1 MDQQIGDPHLSGQV
15 FRYSSAG
22 KCYPMEYN
30 LAFNETGN
38 KVTKKPTK
46 PSKRKGK
53 KRGTV
58 SEEPTDAML
67 KELVSEEAAEA
78 LLPEEVSVKSK
89 PARKASPKRKR
100 RITKDPEPN
109 FEDSVRYF
117 LSEIGR
123 IPLLTH
129 DEEIRYANI
138 VRQGS
143 DEDKIRHA
151 KEKLIRSNLRLVVS
165 IAKKY
170 LGRGVDFL
178 DLLQEGTMGL
188 IKAVEKFDPSL
199 GWKFS
204 TYSSWWIRQRLS
216 RMIADHG
223 SLIRKPVYMVD
234 IINRFLR
241 TMQQLQKEND
251 DEIPI
256 ERVAREMEISI
267 EKAEELRKISMRILS
282 LDSPVTGEADGSSLK
297 EIVADHDISCP
308 EIETMI
314 NIRNE
319 EIIKALDVVDERER
333 RILSFC
339 YGLFDRPVKTLDEIG
354 KMEGI
359 TRERVR
365 QIRNRAVAK
374 IKQSDF
380 GKSIKDF
387 LYMD

>member
-1 MDQQIGDPHLSGQV
+1 MQDLGIFGYTDVS
-15 FRYSSAG
+15 
-22 KCYPMEYN
+22 
-30 LAFNETGN
+30 
-38 KVTKKPTK
+38 KKSPK
-46 PSKRKGK
+46 PSSRKKKKQTGASGK
-53 KRGTV
+53 SGDVVESKDT
-58 SEEPTDAML
+58 T
-67 KELVSEEAAEA
+67 KERKA
-78 LLPEEVSVKSK
+78 LLPDEVVKEPKSK
-89 PARKASPKRKR
+89 PVKKAKPKATR
-100 RITKDPEPN
+100 RRRKDPEPD

-123 IPLLTH
+123 IPLLTA
-129 DEEIRYANI
+129 EEELRYART
-138 VRQGS
+138 VRHS
-143 DEDKIRHA
+143 DNEEDVRNA
-151 KEKLIRSNLRLVVS
+151 KEKLVRSNLRLVVS

-241 TMQQLQKEND
+241 TMQKLQKEADN
-251 DEIPI
+251 EVPI
-256 ERVAREMEISI
+256 ERVAREMDITV
-267 EKAEELRKISMRILS
+267 EKAEELRNISMRILS
-282 LDSPVTGEADGSSLK
+282 LDSPVTGEDDGSSLK
-297 EIVADHDISCP
+297 EIVADNDISCP
-308 EIETMI
+308 ELETMV

-319 EIIKALDVVDERER
+319 ELMKALSVIDEREK
-333 RILSFC
+333 RILSYC
-339 YGLFDRPVKTLDEIG
+339 YGLFDRPVLTLDEIG

-365 QIRNRAVAK
+365 QIRNRAVSK
-374 IKQSDF
+374 IKQSEF
-380 GKSIKDF
+380 GRSMKDF
-387 LYMD
+387 LYME

>member
-1 MDQQIGDPHLSGQV
+1 MFP
-15 FRYSSAG
+15 AG
-22 KCYPMEYN
+22 
-30 LAFNETGN
+30 
-38 KVTKKPTK
+38 
-46 PSKRKGK
+46 R
-53 KRGTV
+53 
-58 SEEPTDAML
+58 EEVPDMH
-67 KELVSEEAAEA
+67 EA
-78 LLPEEVSVKSK
+78 LGDRAAYLKVSKSK
-89 PARKASPKRKR
+89 TSKPPVRRRKAEP
-100 RITKDPEPN
+100 PEVETP
-109 FEDSVRYF
+109 FDDSVRYF

-123 IPLLTH
+123 IPLLTP
-129 DEEIRYANI
+129 DEETRLARQ
-138 VRQGS
+138 VRFS
-143 DEDKIRHA
+143 EDENVAREA

-241 TMQQLQKEND
+241 TQQRLSKEG
-251 DEIPI
+251 EEEVPL
-256 ERVAREMEISI
+256 ERVAREMGISMA
-267 EKAEELRKISMRILS
+267 KAEELRKISQRTLS
-282 LDSPVTGEADGSSLK
+282 LDSPVTGEEDGSTLK
-297 EIVADHDISCP
+297 EIVADSDICCP
-308 EIETMI
+308 EIETMV

-319 EIIKALDVVDERER
+319 EIVKALSVIDERER
-333 RILSFC
+333 RILSYC
-339 YGLFDRPVKTLDEIG
+339 YGLFDNPVLTLDDIG
-354 KMEGI
+354 KLEGI

-374 IKQSDF
+374 IKASPY
-380 GKSIKDF
+380 GESIKDF
-387 LYMD
+387 LYLE

>member
-1 MDQQIGDPHLSGQV
+1 MHDLDLIGFESDVAKKTPKPPTRRKKRSGE
-15 FRYSSAG
+15 SKASDDAG
-22 KCYPMEYN
+22 KESPPADEKDRAQPAAN
-30 LAFNETGN
+30 
-38 KVTKKPTK
+38 TKKSTKSKKTKLEKAKPRKRKKVK
-46 PSKRKGK
+46 PS
-53 KRGTV
+53 
-58 SEEPTDAML
+58 EPD
-67 KELVSEEAAEA
+67 
-78 LLPEEVSVKSK
+78 
-89 PARKASPKRKR
+89 
-100 RITKDPEPN
+100 

-123 IPLLTH
+123 IPLLSP
-129 DEEIRYANI
+129 EEELHLARQ
-138 VRQGS
+138 VRHSS
-143 DEDKIRHA
+143 DEDAVRAA

-241 TMQQLQKEND
+241 TMQVLQKDNN

-256 ERVAREMEISI
+256 ERVAREMDISI
-267 EKAEELRKISMRILS
+267 EKAEELRKISLRILS
-282 LDSPVTGEADGSSLK
+282 LDTPVTGEDDGSSLK
-297 EIVADHDISCP
+297 EIVADSDISCP
-308 EIETMI
+308 ELETMV

-319 EIIKALDVVDERER
+319 EIMKALSVVDERER
-333 RILSFC
+333 RILSYCF
-339 YGLFDRPVKTLDEIG
+339 GLFDRPVLTLDEIG
-354 KMEGI
+354 KMEGV

-380 GKSIKDF
+380 GQSMKDF
-387 LYMD
+387 LYLD

>member
-1 MDQQIGDPHLSGQV
+1 
-15 FRYSSAG
+15 
-22 KCYPMEYN
+22 MEFDLVNY
-30 LAFNETGN
+30 LIDSIVTRKPPKSPSTKRSKRKAAVDEIPDADIDVDVDDVSPPAIMPDDLDDDLLEETR
-38 KVTKKPTK
+38 KKA
-46 PSKRKGK
+46 PSKR
-53 KRGTV
+53 
-58 SEEPTDAML
+58 
-67 KELVSEEAAEA
+67 
-78 LLPEEVSVKSK
+78 
-89 PARKASPKRKR
+89 RKR
-100 RITKDPEPN
+100 AAKDPEPQ

-117 LSEIGR
+117 LTEIGR
-123 IPLLTH
+123 IPLLSQ
-129 DEEIRYANI
+129 EEEVKLSNI
-138 VRQGS
+138 VRHS
-143 DEDKIRHA
+143 KDESARREA
-151 KEKLIRSNLRLVVS
+151 KEKLVRSNLRLVVS

-241 TMQQLQKEND
+241 TMQTLQKET
-251 DEIPI
+251 DEDIPI
-256 ERVAREMEISI
+256 ERVAREMDISVD
-267 EKAEELRKISMRILS
+267 KAEELRTISMRILS
-282 LDSPVTGEADGSSLK
+282 LDSPVTGEEDGSSLK
-297 EIVADHDISCP
+297 EIVADGDISCP
-308 EIETMI
+308 EIETMV

-319 EIIKALDVVDERER
+319 EIHKALEVVDVREK
-333 RILSFC
+333 RILSYC
-339 YGLFDRPVKTLDEIG
+339 YGLFDKPVLTLDEIG

-374 IKQSDF
+374 IKQSEH

>member
-1 MDQQIGDPHLSGQV
+1 MQDLGIT
-15 FRYSSAG
+15 
-22 KCYPMEYN
+22 EYG
-30 LAFNETGN
+30 LDVA
-38 KVTKKPTK
+38 KKQKT
-46 PSKRKGK
+46 
-53 KRGTV
+53 
-58 SEEPTDAML
+58 
-67 KELVSEEAAEA
+67 
-78 LLPEEVSVKSK
+78 
-89 PARKASPKRKR
+89 SPKRPPKKTPGVKADPEMVVTESVLPDEVDATPLADEIRAQAKLKARKLAGLPHATPKKR
-100 RITKDPEPN
+100 RRTKDPEPD

-117 LSEIGR
+117 LTEIGR
-123 IPLLTH
+123 IPLLSA
-129 DEEIRYANI
+129 DEELHFARI
-138 VRQGS
+138 VRHS
-143 DEDKIRHA
+143 KNDNEIRKA
-151 KEKLIRSNLRLVVS
+151 KEILIRSNLRLVVS

-241 TMQQLQKEND
+241 TMQKLQKDDE

-256 ERVAREMEISI
+256 ERVAREMDISLD
-267 EKAEELRKISMRILS
+267 KAEELRQISMRILS
-282 LDSPVTGEADGSSLK
+282 LDSPVTGEEDGSSLK
-297 EIVADHDISCP
+297 EIVADSDISCP
-308 EIETMI
+308 ELETMV

-319 EIIKALDVVDERER
+319 EIIKALEVVDEREK
-333 RILSFC
+333 RILSYCF
-339 YGLFDRPVKTLDEIG
+339 GLFDRPVLTLDEIG

-365 QIRNRAVAK
+365 QIRNRAVSK

-380 GKSIKDF
+380 GRSIKDF

>member
-1 MDQQIGDPHLSGQV
+1 
-15 FRYSSAG
+15 
-22 KCYPMEYN
+22 MEYD
-30 LAFNETGN
+30 LAINEPGY

-53 KRGTV
+53 KRGAV

-67 KELVSEEAAEA
+67 KELASEETKEA

-89 PARKASPKRKR
+89 PTRKASPKRKK
-100 RITKDPEPN
+100 RIPKDPEPN

-123 IPLLTH
+123 IPLLTQ
-129 DEEIRYANI
+129 DEELRLATI
-138 VRQGS
+138 VRNGS
-143 DEDKIRHA
+143 DEDKIRLA
-151 KEKLIRSNLRLVVS
+151 KEKLIRANLRLVVS

-241 TMQQLQKEND
+241 TMQQLQKESD

-308 EIETMI
+308 EIETMV

-319 EIIKALDVVDERER
+319 EVHKALEVVDEREK
-333 RILSFC
+333 RILSYC

>member
-1 MDQQIGDPHLSGQV
+1 MQDLGT
-15 FRYSSAG
+15 
-22 KCYPMEYN
+22 
-30 LAFNETGN
+30 TGHDLD
-38 KVTKKPTK
+38 VAKKTPK
-46 PSKRKGK
+46 PSKRAVK
-53 KRGTV
+53 KRASSKKAPEKTRDESV
-58 SEEPTDAML
+58 SEDGPVL
-67 KELVSEEAAEA
+67 LSEEVKKKAA
-78 LLPEEVSVKSK
+78 KTKKK
-89 PARKASPKRKR
+89 PAKENLPKAKPKKR
-100 RITKDPEPN
+100 RRTKDPEPD

-123 IPLLTH
+123 IPLLTA
-129 DEEIRYANI
+129 EE
-138 VRQGS
+138 
-143 DEDKIRHA
+143 EFRHA
-151 KEKLIRSNLRLVVS
+151 TTVRNSQNETDIRKAKEILVRSNLRLVVS

-241 TMQQLQKEND
+241 TMQKLQKST
-251 DEIPI
+251 DEEIQI
-256 ERVAREMEISI
+256 ERVAKDMDISV

-282 LDSPVTGEADGSSLK
+282 LDSPVTGEEDGSSLK
-297 EIVADHDISCP
+297 EIVADSDISCP
-308 EIETMI
+308 ELETMV

-319 EIIKALDVVDERER
+319 GIMKALEVVDEREK
-333 RILSFC
+333 RILSYC
-339 YGLFDRPVKTLDEIG
+339 YGLFDRPVLTLDEIG

-365 QIRNRAVAK
+365 QIRNRAVSK
-374 IKQSDF
+374 IKQSDL
-380 GKSIKDF
+380 GRNMKDF
-387 LYMD
+387 LYLD

>member
-1 MDQQIGDPHLSGQV
+1 MHDLGYIRQD
-15 FRYSSAG
+15 
-22 KCYPMEYN
+22 N
-30 LAFNETGN
+30 
-38 KVTKKPTK
+38 
-46 PSKRKGK
+46 
-53 KRGTV
+53 TV
-58 SEEPTDAML
+58 SRKTPKTPPRKKNKSSDGGETADEIRKTDDAVVES
-67 KELVSEEAAEA
+67 KDT
-78 LLPEEVSVKSK
+78 LLPEEVNRTPKK
-89 PARKASPKRKR
+89 PKKKKLAKATPKRKKKTR
-100 RITKDPEPN
+100 DAEPD

-123 IPLLTH
+123 IPLLTG
-129 DEEIRYANI
+129 DEELQLATI
-138 VRQGS
+138 VKHS
-143 DEDKIRHA
+143 KDEGQVRRA
-151 KEKLIRSNLRLVVS
+151 KERLIRSNLRLVVS

-241 TMQQLQKEND
+241 TMQKLQKET
-251 DEIPI
+251 DEDVPI
-256 ERVAREMEISI
+256 ERVAREMDITVD
-267 EKAEELRKISMRILS
+267 KAEELRKISMRILS
-282 LDSPVTGEADGSSLK
+282 LDSPVTGDDEGSSLK
-297 EIVADHDISCP
+297 EIVADNDISCP
-308 EIETMI
+308 ELETMV

-319 EIIKALDVVDERER
+319 EIHKALSVVDEREK
-333 RILSFC
+333 RILSYC

-365 QIRNRAVAK
+365 QIRNRAVSK
-374 IKQSDF
+374 IKQSEF
-380 GKSIKDF
+380 GRSIKDF
-387 LYMD
+387 LYLE

>member
-1 MDQQIGDPHLSGQV
+1 MLQDLGPFGLD
-15 FRYSSAG
+15 Y
-22 KCYPMEYN
+22 
-30 LAFNETGN
+30 T
-38 KVTKKPTK
+38 VTKKQANSPGRSKKKRAGEAETQPGTTDDVTTSTEEVEKKASSKTSKSTK
-46 PSKRKGK
+46 STKKRK
-53 KRGTV
+53 T
-58 SEEPTDAML
+58 P
-67 KELVSEEAAEA
+67 
-78 LLPEEVSVKSK
+78 
-89 PARKASPKRKR
+89 RKR
-100 RITKDPEPN
+100 TRKEPEPD

-117 LSEIGR
+117 LSEVGR
-123 IPLLTH
+123 IPLLTQ
-129 DEEIRYANI
+129 DEEVTFANI
-138 VRQGS
+138 VRHSKNEEEVRQ
-143 DEDKIRHA
+143 A

-241 TMQQLQKEND
+241 TSQRLSKEAD
-251 DEIPI
+251 DEVPI
-256 ERVAREMEISI
+256 ERIAKEMGITVD
-267 EKAEELRKISMRILS
+267 KAEELRQISMRILS
-282 LDSPVTGEADGSSLK
+282 LDSPVTGEEDGSSLK
-297 EIVADHDISCP
+297 EIVADSDITCP
-308 EIETMI
+308 ELETMV

-319 EIIKALDVVDERER
+319 EVMKALSVLDERER
-333 RILSFC
+333 RILSYC

-354 KMEGI
+354 NMEGI

-365 QIRNRAVAK
+365 QIRNRAVSK
-374 IKQSDF
+374 IKQSEF

-387 LYMD
+387 LYLD